1 MMDNF
6 AANCPYHLLTQKGK
20 TYDEMQNEFAAACP
34 YFTRRNIVF
43 STVAAR
49 AQGPPGRGS
58 PPEAASPGLE
68 EEPSKGSTSTATPR
82 RDRLKTS
89 RAPA

>member
-34 YFTRRNIVF
+34 YHLI
-43 STVAAR
+43 
-49 AQGPPGRGS
+49 
-58 PPEAASPGLE
+58 L
-68 EEPSKGSTSTATPR
+68 
-82 RDRLKTS
+82 
-89 RAPA
+89 